1 MCCSLVRTSPLPYWL
16 ILCSTLWWWWGSMTI
31 PSHHIQEVLLSISEV
46 HHSTVMLLHWCPTL
60 CCWGGQHP
68 PLQGGGAQCVNT
80 VVVAATVTTLTTEIV
95 QLIPDSNTGIALH
108 SQWRC
113 STCGALLPAT
123 SVHVEHLHTG
133 EKLTLLSAIVHLR
146 HSILVSAPQVKLIVN
161 NSCAVSI
168 TTSGFPPS
176 IHCEE

>member
-1 MCCSLVRTSPLPYWL
+1 M
-16 ILCSTLWWWWGSMTI
+16 
-31 PSHHIQEVLLSISEV
+31 
-46 HHSTVMLLHWCPTL
+46 
-60 CCWGGQHP
+60 
-68 PLQGGGAQCVNT
+68 NT
-80 VVVAATVTTLTTEIV
+80 VVVAVTTVTTPTTEIV

-133 EKLTLLSAIVHLR
+133 VKLTHLSAIVHLR

-161 NSCAVSI
+161 SCVVI
-168 TTSGFPPS
+168 TTTSGFPPFS
-176 IHCEE
+176 HCEE

>member
-1 MCCSLVRTSPLPYWL
+1 MK
-16 ILCSTLWWWWGSMTI
+16 WWWLGSMNH

-46 HHSTVMLLHWCPTL
+46 HHSTIARFLLHWCPIL
-60 CCWGGQHP
+60 CCWGSQHP

-80 VVVAATVTTLTTEIV
+80 VVVAVFMTTVVKAVSMTTPTTEIV
-95 QLIPDSNTGIALH
+95 QIIPDSNTGIARH

-113 STCGALLPAT
+113 STSGALLPAA
-123 SVHVEHLHTG
+123 SVHVEHLYTRK
-133 EKLTLLSAIVHLR
+133 KLALLSAIVHLR
-146 HSILVSAPQVKLIVN
+146 HSLLGSTPQIELIVN
-161 NSCAVSI
+161 NSCAVTH

>member
-1 MCCSLVRTSPLPYWL
+1 M
-16 ILCSTLWWWWGSMTI
+16 
-31 PSHHIQEVLLSISEV
+31 
-46 HHSTVMLLHWCPTL
+46 
-60 CCWGGQHP
+60 
-68 PLQGGGAQCVNT
+68 NT

-95 QLIPDSNTGIALH
+95 QLIPDSNTGIGIY

-133 EKLTLLSAIVHLR
+133 VKLTLLIAIVHLR

-161 NSCAVSI
+161 NSCDVI
-168 TTSGFPPS
+168 TTTSGFPPS

>member
-1 MCCSLVRTSPLPYWL
+1 M
-16 ILCSTLWWWWGSMTI
+16 
-31 PSHHIQEVLLSISEV
+31 
-46 HHSTVMLLHWCPTL
+46 
-60 CCWGGQHP
+60 
-68 PLQGGGAQCVNT
+68 CVNT
-80 VVVAATVTTLTTEIV
+80 VVVAAPVTTLTTEIV

-146 HSILVSAPQVKLIVN
+146 HSILVSAPQDGMPQVHDSAEKRQFFSPVWRC
-161 NSCAVSI
+161 S
-168 TTSGFPPS
+168 T
-176 IHCEE
+176 

>member
-1 MCCSLVRTSPLPYWL
+1 M
-16 ILCSTLWWWWGSMTI
+16 
-31 PSHHIQEVLLSISEV
+31 
-46 HHSTVMLLHWCPTL
+46 
-60 CCWGGQHP
+60 
-68 PLQGGGAQCVNT
+68 NT
-80 VVVAATVTTLTTEIV
+80 VVVAITTVTTITTEIV
-95 QLIPDSNTGIALH
+95 QLIPDSNTGIAPH

-133 EKLTLLSAIVHLR
+133 VKLTLLSAIVHLR
-146 HSILVSAPQVKLIVN
+146 HSIRVSAPQVKLIVN
-161 NSCAVSI
+161 NSCAVSR

>member
-1 MCCSLVRTSPLPYWL
+1 M
-16 ILCSTLWWWWGSMTI
+16 
-31 PSHHIQEVLLSISEV
+31 
-46 HHSTVMLLHWCPTL
+46 
-60 CCWGGQHP
+60 
-68 PLQGGGAQCVNT
+68 NT
-80 VVVAATVTTLTTEIV
+80 VVVAVPVTTRTTEIV
-95 QLIPDSNTGIALH
+95 QLIPDSNTGIAIH

-133 EKLTLLSAIVHLR
+133 VKLTLLSAIVHLR
-146 HSILVSAPQVKLIVN
+146 HSILASTPQVKLIVN
-161 NSCAVSI
+161 NSCAVFM